1 MEIKDEEQFL
11 KIVEGRIALE
21 YVKEIKATL
30 PIRTGDTRDSVTAV
44 YTNDG
49 WIVGSTS
56 KVAGFLELGTGIYG
70 PEGKPI
76 VITPVDK
83 KALMWNGAEHPYAKV
98 VIDGMRPRFYFRRI
112 ASDQALA
119 ENIIKRVLDSL

>member
-1 MEIKDEEQFL
+1 MDVKNEEQFL
-11 KIVEGRIALE
+11 KVVEGRIALE
-21 YVKEIKATL
+21 YLKEIKQTL
-30 PIRTGDTRDSVTAV
+30 PVRTGDTRDSVTAN
-44 YTNDG
+44 YTEDG
-49 WIVGSTS
+49 WIIGSTS

-76 VITPVDK
+76 IIKAVDK
-83 KALMWNGAEHPYAKV
+83 KALMWSGADHPYAKV
-98 VIDGMRPRFYFRRI
+98 EIDGMRPRFYFRNI